1 MGKVGLVVATLFA
14 FSIGLGVVGCGPT
27 DEERALQERYDQLIQ
42 DFAMDD
48 RAEKVLFEAI
58 RRCAR
63 TPGTP
68 QDRQESA
75 ACTDVPLLS
84 VVVGGNS
91 QISAY
96 ELRGAVN
103 DECTAALLRLHEL
116 HVQDRVATSPVTL
129 TMFAIDGRRA
139 YVLDAIAN
147 LERGLA
153 ERRAG
158 VQRVCEP

>member
-1 MGKVGLVVATLFA
+1 MGKVGLVVVALFA
-14 FSIGLGVVGCGPT
+14 FSIGLGVVGCGST

-63 TPGTP
+63 TPGTQ
-68 QDRQESA
+68 QDRQASA
-75 ACTDVPLLS
+75 ACTAVPLLS
-84 VVVGGNS
+84 AVVGGNS

-96 ELRGAVN
+96 GLRGAVN

-116 HVQDRVATSPVTL
+116 HVQDSVATSPVTL
-129 TMFAIDGRRA
+129 TMFAIDGRRVF
-139 YVLDAIAN
+139 VLDAVAN

-158 VQRVCEP
+158 VERVCEP